1 MSERRADI
9 AHVRDSVGEAQRT
22 EAMAHAVVEKMV
34 GADAFS
40 RFMGMESLE
49 VAPKRSVVRMTVRGD
64 MLNGLGGVH
73 GGAVYALA
81 DTAFSYA
88 TNGCGYM
95 CVAIDCTISYPA
107 ASKVGDVLTAIAVQE
122 SNSNKLA
129 FCNVT
134 VRNQHEVIV
143 GHFRGTVYRTP
154 KPHFPEQVQE
164 GPHS

>member
-1 MSERRADI
+1 MSESQGDG
-9 AHVRDSVGEAQRT
+9 VGDTEREA
-22 EAMAHAVVEKMV
+22 AMAQAVVEKMM
-34 GADAFS
+34 GADTFS
-40 RFMGMESLE
+40 RWLGIQSLE
-49 VAPKRSVVRMTVRGD
+49 IAPRRSVVCMTVRGD

-81 DTAFSYA
+81 DSAFSYA

-107 ASKVGDVLTAIAVQE
+107 ASKTGDVLTAIAVQE

-134 VRNQHEVIV
+134 VRNQNDVIV

-154 KPHFPEQVQE
+154 KPHFPEQL
-164 GPHS
+164 